1 MNNGIEKYL
10 SELKKELSGSD
21 RATIQDALSDAEE
34 HLRTALNSAVDAD
47 PKISKSEALTAI
59 VEKYGAPGEVAA
71 AYKEIESRTPP
82 AFARPVYK
90 ESKTEVAPEVAEP
103 VTPDTRPFY
112 LKFFGVFA
120 EPRAWGALL
129 YLIFAMATGI
139 IYFTWAVTG
148 LSLSVS
154 LLILIIGI
162 PIAGL
167 FLLSVRG
174 IALVE
179 GRIVEALLGVRMPRR
194 PLFSRKDIS
203 WWQKIKGMLTS
214 QHTWTA
220 IVYMI
225 LQMPLGVIYFTVIIT
240 LASVSLWGIAIP
252 ILQLGFDIPVSMI
265 YDGHHYAYYYLA
277 GWMMPVTI
285 IGGILLLTATMHL
298 VKAAG
303 RLHGN
308 LAKVMLVRE

>member
-1 MNNGIEKYL
+1 MNNGIEQYL
-10 SELKKELSGSD
+10 SELKKELVDSD

-34 HLRTALNSAVDAD
+34 HLRTALNSVMEAD
-47 PKISKSEALTAI
+47 SQISESEALTAI
-59 VEKYGAPGEVAA
+59 VEKYGSPREVAA

-82 AFARPVYK
+82 AFAAPAYK
-90 ESKTEVAPEVAEP
+90 DSEVEDTPEAAVLA
-103 VTPDTRPFY
+103 VPDTRPFY
-112 LKFFGVFA
+112 TKFFGIFA
-120 EPRAWGALL
+120 DLRAWGSLL
-129 YLIFAMATGI
+129 YFIFALGTGI

-148 LSLSVS
+148 LSLSAG
-154 LLILIIGI
+154 LLVLIIGI
-162 PIAGL
+162 PVAAL

-194 PLFSRKDIS
+194 PLFSRKDIG

-214 QHTWTA
+214 RHTWTA

-225 LQMPLGVIYFTVIIT
+225 IQMPLGIIYFTVIIT
-240 LASVSLWGIAIP
+240 LISFSLWGIAIP
-252 ILQLGFDIPVSMI
+252 ITQFVFDIPVFQN
-265 YDGHHYAYYYLA
+265 YEYYYYLA
-277 GWMMPVTI
+277 SWLTPFTV

-298 VKAAG
+298 VKATG
-303 RLHGN
+303 KLHGN

>member
-34 HLRTALNSAVDAD
+34 HLRTALNSTTEANPRIPEA
-47 PKISKSEALTAI
+47 EALADI
-59 VEKYGAPGEVAA
+59 VAKYGAPGEVAA
-71 AYKEIESRTPP
+71 AYKEIESRTPA
-82 AFARPVYK
+82 AFARPAYK
-90 ESKTEVAPEVAEP
+90 ESEIVVEP
-103 VTPDTRPFY
+103 AAARPAVVDTRAFY
-112 LKFFGVFA
+112 IKFFGIFA
-120 EPRAWGALL
+120 DIRAWGSLL
-129 YLIFAMATGI
+129 YLTFTLGTGI
-139 IYFTWAVTG
+139 IYFTWAVVG
-148 LSLSVS
+148 LSWSLG

-162 PIAGL
+162 PVAGL

-174 IALVE
+174 VALVE

-194 PLFSRKDIS
+194 PLFSRKDIG
-203 WWQKIKGMLTS
+203 WWQKFKGMITS

-225 LQMPLGVIYFTVIIT
+225 FQMPLGIIYFTVIVT
-240 LASVSLWGIAIP
+240 LILVSLWGITIP
-252 ILQLGFDIPVSMI
+252 ILQLGFNIPVGQN
-265 YDGHHYAYYYLA
+265 YDVYYYLA
-277 GWMMPVTI
+277 GWMMPITV

-308 LAKVMLVRE
+308 WGKVMLVRE

>member
-34 HLRTALNSAVDAD
+34 HLRTALNSATETD
-47 PKISKSEALTAI
+47 PEISEADALAAI

-71 AYKEIESRTPP
+71 AYKEIESRIPP
-82 AFARPVYK
+82 TFASPVYK
-90 ESKTEVAPEVAEP
+90 GSERSDVKEDEEP
-103 VTPDTRPFY
+103 VAADTRPFY
-112 LKFFGVFA
+112 AKFFGIFA
-120 EPRAWGALL
+120 DPKAWGALL
-129 YLIFAMATGI
+129 YLIFALGTGI
-139 IYFTWAVTG
+139 IYYIWAVTG
-148 LSLSVS
+148 LSLSLG

-174 IALVE
+174 IALLE

-194 PLFSRKDIS
+194 PLFSRRDIG
-203 WWQKIKGMLTS
+203 WWQKFKGLITS
-214 QHTWTA
+214 RHTWTT

-225 LQMPLGVIYFTVIIT
+225 LQMPLGIIYFTVIVT
-240 LASVSLWGIAIP
+240 LVASAVWMLGRP
-252 ILQLGFDIPVSMI
+252 IWELTFGLPVFTTMYSE
-265 YDGHHYAYYYLA
+265 YYTY
-277 GWMMPVTI
+277 GWAMPFYI
-285 IGGILLLTATMHL
+285 IGGVLLLTLIMHL

-303 RLHGN
+303 SLHGMW
-308 LAKVMLVRE
+308 AKVMLVRE

>member
-10 SELKKELSGSD
+10 AELKKELSGSD

-34 HLRTALNSAVDAD
+34 HLRTAMKSTTEAD
-47 PKISKSEALTAI
+47 PKISKADALAAI
-59 VEKYGAPGEVAA
+59 VEKYGTPGEVAA
-71 AYKEIESRTPP
+71 AYKEIESRTPS
-82 AFARPVYK
+82 AFTSPVHK
-90 ESKTEVAPEVAEP
+90 ESEVEVTPEVAEP
-103 VTPDTRPFY
+103 AAPDTRPIY
-112 LKFFGVFA
+112 LKFFGIFA
-120 EPRAWGALL
+120 DLRAWGSLL
-129 YLIFAMATGI
+129 YLIFALGTGI

-148 LSLSVS
+148 LSVSVG
-154 LLILIIGI
+154 LLVLIIGI

-179 GRIVEALLGVRMPRR
+179 GRMVEALLGIRMPRR
-194 PLFSRKDIS
+194 PLFSRKDIG

-214 QHTWTA
+214 RHTWTA

-225 LQMPLGVIYFTVIIT
+225 LQMPLGIIYFAVIVT
-240 LASVSLWGIAIP
+240 LIVSAVWMIGRP
-252 ILQLGFDIPVSMI
+252 IWELTFGLPVCTTMYSE
-265 YDGHHYAYYYLA
+265 YYTY
-277 GWMMPVTI
+277 GWAMPFYI

-303 RLHGN
+303 RLHGMW
-308 LAKVMLVRE
+308 AKVMLVRE

>member
-10 SELKKELSGSD
+10 SELKKELADSD
-21 RATIQDALSDAEE
+21 RATVQDALSDAEE
-34 HLRTALNSAVDAD
+34 HLRTGLNSSMEAD
-47 PKISKSEALTAI
+47 PQTSETEALAAI
-59 VEKYGAPGEVAA
+59 VEKYGSPGEVAA
-71 AYKEIESRTPP
+71 AYKEIESRTVP
-82 AFARPVYK
+82 AFSAPTYK
-90 ESKTEVAPEVAEP
+90 ESEVEDKAEATV
-103 VTPDTRPFY
+103 VTIPDTRPFY
-112 LKFFGVFA
+112 AKFFGIFGDL
-120 EPRAWGALL
+120 RAWGSML
-129 YLIFAMATGI
+129 YLVFALGTGI

-148 LSLSVS
+148 LSLSLG
-154 LLILIIGI
+154 LLVLIIGI
-162 PIAGL
+162 PVAAL

-194 PLFSRKDIS
+194 PLFSRKDIG

-214 QHTWTA
+214 RHTWTA

-225 LQMPLGVIYFTVIIT
+225 FQMPLGVIYFTVIVT
-240 LASVSLWGIAIP
+240 LVSVSLWGIALP
-252 ILQLGFDIPVSMI
+252 IVQFIFDIPVI
-265 YDGHHYAYYYLA
+265 QTYDYYYYLA
-277 GWMMPVTI
+277 GWLMPFTV

-298 VKAAG
+298 VKATG